1 MATPKGVS
9 NNDQSAKNILAS
21 QIKVEQNFATQVY
34 AKFNSIKFGIDS
46 CCYTDYVSAV
56 LSKSLCDWQNLSSN
70 KVIASTEV
78 VGVFIEPLATVNL
91 KASVACPETPT
102 TVCTVLDLEDIITG
116 SGTYSQCF
124 EVASSVWTV
133 THFLGGYPSVTV
145 VDSANTVVV
154 GNVDYTNSQS
164 LTITFAASF
173 SGCVFLN

>member
-56 LSKSLCDWQNLSSN
+56 LSKSLCDWQNSSSN

-78 VGVFIEPLATVNL
+78 VGVFIN
-91 KASVACPETPT
+91 
-102 TVCTVLDLEDIITG
+102 
-116 SGTYSQCF
+116 
-124 EVASSVWTV
+124 
-133 THFLGGYPSVTV
+133 H
-145 VDSANTVVV
+145 
-154 GNVDYTNSQS
+154 
-164 LTITFAASF
+164 
-173 SGCVFLN
+173 

>member
-9 NNDQSAKNILAS
+9 NSNQKVENALAS
-21 QIKVEQNFATQVY
+21 QIKVERNFATQVY

-46 CCYTDYVSAV
+46 CCYTDYLQAV
-56 LSKSLCDWQNLSSN
+56 VSKSLCDWQNLAST
-70 KVIASTEV
+70 KVVASTEV
-78 VGVFIEPLATVNL
+78 VGVFIEPLATINL
-91 KASVACPETPT
+91 KASATCPETPT
-102 TVCTVLDLEDIITG
+102 SACTVLDLEDLVTG
-116 SGTYSQCF
+116 SGTYTQCF

-133 THFLGGYPSVTV
+133 THLLGGYPSVTV
-145 VDSANTVVV
+145 VDSANTIVI